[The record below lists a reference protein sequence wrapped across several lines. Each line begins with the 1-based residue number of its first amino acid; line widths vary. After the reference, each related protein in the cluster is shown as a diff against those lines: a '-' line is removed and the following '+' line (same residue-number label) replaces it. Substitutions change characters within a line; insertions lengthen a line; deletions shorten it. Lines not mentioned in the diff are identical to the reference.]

1 MRSSKKKQLPLDGY
15 QRLGYF
21 SKIVNFSLARYATAL
36 GRSPG
41 RRKDIEKI
49 EKFLD
54 WFRKHRGKLEDHC
67 FELYGPEIRDQS
79 LHQLFFGPSED
90 PPDEKYESYEKFP

>member
-1 MRSSKKKQLPLDGY
+1 MRSSQKKRLPLDGY

-21 SKIVNFSLARYATAL
+21 SKIVNFSLARYATDL

-41 RRKDIEKI
+41 RRKDTEKI

-54 WFRKHRGKLEDHC
+54 WFRKHRGELEDAC

-79 LHQLFFGPSED
+79 LHQVFFGAPE
-90 PPDEKYESYEKFP
+90 EKYESNEKFP